1 MILKR
6 EKIMKPLKA
15 RIDKR
20 LIRINSTDLK
30 IFDKQLTDDVK
41 FLNKG
46 LANSVMFRNV
56 SATQS
61 DRMSVIE
68 CLENNKLFDFS
79 RMPFD
84 DIFFSMAL
92 ELREDDDTLKED
104 VTIIEDG
111 VLLRITKSRKLTD
124 IYYVTS
130 YIYSSK
136 SDRYITTNFN
146 LLNVADN
153 NVMVAGASKQW
164 LDNYQDDGKMT
175 AKEKRGVVVVKETI
189 HAISILKNILKFE
202 QVKTEGVMTSSEK
215 RHVPSGFMDK
225 YHEYTLDLS
234 KPNRKRFY
242 KSHQGGSHNSPREHK
257 RRGHLRTY
265 KSGKTVLVSGSTVNE
280 GSVSGVIEKDYAL
293 A

>member
-1 MILKR
+1 
-6 EKIMKPLKA
+6 MKPLKA

-30 IFDKQLTDDVK
+30 IFDKQLTEDVK

-61 DRMSVIE
+61 DRMEVVE
-68 CLENNKLFDFS
+68 NLENNKLFDFS

-92 ELREDDDTLKED
+92 ELREDDDTIKENAS
-104 VTIIEDG
+104 IIEDG

-124 IYYVTS
+124 IYYVSS

-146 LLNVADN
+146 LINIADN

-164 LDNYQDDGKMT
+164 LENYQDDGELS
-175 AKEKRGVVVVKETI
+175 ANERRGVVVIKETI

-202 QVKTEGVMTSSEK
+202 PIKTEGVMTSSEK
-215 RHVPSGFMDK
+215 RHVVSSMKDK

-242 KSHQGGSHNSPREHK
+242 KSHQGGSHNSPCEHK

-265 KSGKTVLVSGSTVNE
+265 KSGKTVRVRGTTVNE
-280 GSVSGVIEKDYAL
+280 GSASGVIEKDYAL